1 MNIFKEL
8 REKKTIGRWNEPYTQ
23 SALAKAMGIKQ
34 QTVAKAEN
42 GHSPSYNTV
51 KKYHEYFGVPY
62 NSLFGEGR
70 ALEEKNS
77 NISKE
82 LNLSDESINTIKQLS
97 PIALSLLDT
106 MLSDELV
113 GMKLESC
120 YNTLQHINT
129 IKSYETNPVVV
140 ERELSSEKYI
150 LSESVTNYLI
160 KTILP
165 KIHF

>member
-1 MNIFKEL
+1 M
-8 REKKTIGRWNEPYTQ
+8 
-23 SALAKAMGIKQ
+23 
-34 QTVAKAEN
+34 
-42 GHSPSYNTV
+42 
-51 KKYHEYFGVPY
+51 
-62 NSLFGEGR
+62 
-70 ALEEKNS
+70 EEKNS

-82 LNLSDESINTIKQLS
+82 LNLSDEAINTIKQLS

-129 IKSYETNPVVV
+129 IKSYETNAVVT
-140 ERELSSEKYI
+140 ERELNSEKYI